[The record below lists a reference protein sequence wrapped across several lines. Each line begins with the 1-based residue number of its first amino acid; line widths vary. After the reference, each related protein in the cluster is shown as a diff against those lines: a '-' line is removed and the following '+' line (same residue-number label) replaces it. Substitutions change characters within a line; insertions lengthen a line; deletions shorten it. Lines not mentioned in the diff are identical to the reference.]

1 MTLQRFSENGFKRRT
16 TLDSSLWG
24 AAVPLIP
31 HSSLELPEPP
41 ESLVSQLRSPS
52 PLPPSLSIVFERL
65 RSSPQLS
72 VLLPTWWVFCQL
84 QLLCGWTAKHDSWGL
99 RRPCGGTPRGP
110 RDVDMAVKFS
120 FNHIRH
126 RLMHRPPCRWKL
138 RRRSLQMLIQVHAQ
152 SPSPAPAVEKPFTD
166 RAARCQALKWI

>member
-1 MTLQRFSENGFKRRT
+1 MQLLNNTVFNMSLVLRFSKKGFKRRT
-16 TLDSSLWG
+16 T
-24 AAVPLIP
+24 LIP

-41 ESLVSQLRSPS
+41 ESSVSRLRSPS

-72 VLLPTWWVFCQL
+72 VLLPTWWVFFCQL

-120 FNHIRH
+120 FAISGTGWCTGSLSDGNSRGD
-126 RLMHRPPCRWKL
+126 LCRCWFKCTHKAL
-138 RRRSLQMLIQVHAQ
+138 PQLLQ
-152 SPSPAPAVEKPFTD
+152 
-166 RAARCQALKWI
+166 